1 MMWMVFAGQ
10 AWASVVAE
18 NAAQSAASA
27 AKRIRFRDMGGSS
40 LDETS
45 KRLYNKRPRVPN
57 MSSQFSPQP
66 ALALHH
72 QVKEDLLL
80 KLRSGIWQ
88 PGREIPPEP
97 ALCAHYRVSR
107 GTLRRALGDLV
118 NEGYLERFRGRGTF
132 VSPPKLESGL
142 AGSFGR
148 FTVVGPSLEPGGRVL
163 FCRKEPAQESVAS
176 VLQLK
181 TGAAVWHLE
190 RVRLAGAR
198 PAALQASYLSCKLYP
213 DLDRQPLGS
222 RFLLDI
228 MGSVYG

>member
-107 GTLRRALGDLV
+107 GTLRRAIGDLV

-132 VSPPKLESGL
+132 VSPPKLESRF

-148 FTVVGPSLEPGGRVL
+148 FTVIGPSLEPKSRVL
-163 FCRKEPAQESVAS
+163 FSR
-176 VLQLK
+176 
-181 TGAAVWHLE
+181 
-190 RVRLAGAR
+190 RVRRPHQGRQLCRPCAR
-198 PAALQASYLSCKLYP
+198 HPRRHAALPRRAAHV
-213 DLDRQPLGS
+213 LDERARS
-222 RFLLDI
+222 RIPHF
-228 MGSVYG
+228 GVARRY